1 MAKKYEMFVFHAAAV
16 DGSSVGSADD
26 GTNLDMAA
34 FKLEDLVCI
43 TASETTVELMFDETG
58 MFNRNFGNGGAD
70 GGDAGGE
77 AIENSL
83 VQLTTTNAA
92 TTTAV
97 IKKIVQ
103 GINAQSP
110 VYNDGM
116 FLFDAVNDK
125 YPCGIG
131 SGEVSAINIR
141 RTTTTRV
148 TAVA

>member
-1 MAKKYEMFVFHAAAV
+1 MKPMFVFHSSTV
-16 DGSSVGSADD
+16 DSNSVGSNDA

-34 FKLEDLVCI
+34 FAAEDLVCI
-43 TASETTVELMFDETG
+43 TAGNTSVELTFDETG

-103 GINAQSP
+103 GINSNSP
-110 VYNDGM
+110 LYNDGM
-116 FLFDAVNDK
+116 FLFDAVNDT
-125 YPCGIG
+125 YPCGIA
-131 SGEVSAINIR
+131 SGDVSAINIR
-141 RTTTTRV
+141 RTTTTRAT
-148 TAVA
+148 TAA